1 MTSRRLLTALA
12 AFSFLMSAARASE
25 ADGGVRVEGC
35 RFASA
40 AAVPT
45 KIRLLVETR
54 AAVAFTAQSPDGRAA
69 YACQRGSRASQL
81 GLTIHCPLDCNG
93 IRAVAVTGRFAA
105 YESLENG
112 SRDASDFDEVVVYD
126 LERRRTTSRA
136 DAGGYSR
143 VLGDPPYRAPLP
155 GQVSD
160 LVLTAAGTAAWITQD
175 QRTTPT
181 TFSVWTHARGQA
193 ARRQAAGTG
202 ITPGSLAASH
212 GHLYWT
218 DNNNAAT
225 TRIP

>member
-1 MTSRRLLTALA
+1 MTSRWLLAALA
-12 AFSFLMSAARASE
+12 AVSFLMLPARASE
-25 ADGGVRVEGC
+25 ADGGARIEGC
-35 RFASA
+35 RFADA

-54 AAVAFTAQSPDGRAA
+54 AAVAFTAQSPDGRAVF
-69 YACQRGSRASQL
+69 ACRRGSRASQL

-93 IRAVAVTGRFAA
+93 IRAVAVSGRFAA
-105 YESLENG
+105 FESLENG
-112 SRDASDFDEVVVYD
+112 SRDASDFDDVVVYD
-126 LERRRTTSRA
+126 LKARRIINRA

-143 VLGDPPYRAPLP
+143 VLGDPPYRAPVP
-155 GQVSD
+155 GQISD

-181 TFSVWTHARGQA
+181 TFSVWTHVRGQA

-218 DNNNAAT
+218 DTNIAAT
-225 TRIP
+225 TTIP